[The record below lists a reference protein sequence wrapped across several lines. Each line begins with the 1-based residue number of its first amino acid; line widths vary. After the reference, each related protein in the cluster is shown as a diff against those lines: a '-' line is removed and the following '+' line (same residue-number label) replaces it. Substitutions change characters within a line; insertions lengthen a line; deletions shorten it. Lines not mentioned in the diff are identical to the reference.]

1 MSFEQ
6 KWPLR
11 RDKMITAWLLSV
23 AGMVFL
29 MVLLGGLTRLTHSG
43 LSMVE
48 WKPLTGWL
56 PPMNEADWQV
66 LFDLYRQSPEFMKV
80 NAEMDLLGFEGIF
93 WLEFIHRV
101 WGRLIGLVFFLPFV
115 AFIWKGWVD
124 RPLGLRLA
132 ALFVLGG
139 LQGAMG
145 WFMVMSGLVDNP
157 DVSQY
162 RLTAHFGLAL
172 LIIAG
177 LIWTALGVL
186 YPEPYDSFHQDHG
199 RLGRAAHWLFGL
211 VALTAVSGGFV
222 AGLDAGLYYNTFPL
236 MDGGFVPQD
245 FFELSPWWIN
255 MFEHVPTVQFD
266 HRLLAELTF
275 FAVLLFWLM
284 ARKAHL
290 APRTRRAVWAMAVMV
305 VLQASLGIAT
315 LLLYVPVA
323 LASAHQMGAVVL
335 FSLATWVAFEFR
347 SKRLS

>member
-1 MSFEQ
+1 MSFDQ
-6 KWPLR
+6 KGPLR
-11 RDKMITAWLLSV
+11 RDKMIAAWLLSV

-29 MVLLGGLTRLTHSG
+29 MVLLGGLTRLTNSG

-56 PPMNEADWQV
+56 PPMMEADWQV

-80 NAEMDLLGFEGIF
+80 NADMDLQGFESIF

-115 AFIWKGWVD
+115 VFVWRGWVD
-124 RPLGLRLA
+124 KSLGLRLG

-145 WFMVMSGLVDNP
+145 WFMVMSGLVDDP

-172 LIIAG
+172 LIMAG
-177 LIWTALGVL
+177 LIWTALRVL
-186 YPEPYDSFHQDHG
+186 FPEPYDSYHQDSEQ
-199 RLGRAAHWLFGL
+199 LSRAAHWLFGL
-211 VALTAVSGGFV
+211 ISLTALSGGFV

-236 MDGGFVPQD
+236 MDGSFIPAD
-245 FFELSPWWIN
+245 YFELTPWWIN
-255 MFEHVPTVQFD
+255 FFEHVPTVQFD
-266 HRLLAELTF
+266 HRLLAEVTF
-275 FAVLLFWLM
+275 FAVLLFWFM

-290 APRTRRAVWAMAVMV
+290 APRTRRAVNLMALMV
-305 VLQASLGIAT
+305 LLQVTLGIST
-315 LLLYVPVA
+315 LLMYVPVA

-335 FSLATWVAFEFR
+335 FSLTTWVAFEFR
-347 SKRLS
+347 LKRLS